1 MGRLIQLLPE
11 HVANQIAAG
20 EVIQRP
26 SSAVK
31 ELLENAVD
39 AGASKIDLVIKDAGK
54 SLIQVIDNGK
64 GMNLDDANICFQRHA
79 TSKIKSTDD
88 LYAIN
93 TKGFRGEAL
102 ASIAAVAQVELK
114 TKTANEELGIQI
126 NIEGSEILSNEPI
139 SCPVGTNILMKNLFF
154 NVPARRNFL
163 KSNAV
168 ETKHIIDEFERI
180 ALAHP
185 EVHFTM
191 YNNDNLVFDLPKA
204 TNRQRIINIFGKKY
218 NERLVPLEE
227 KTSITEISGFIIKP
241 EFSKKTRGE
250 QFFFVNDRFIKNTY
264 LNHAVRNAF
273 KELISKDQ
281 FPSYFIYL
289 TVPKD
294 SLDINIHPTKTEVK
308 FQDDRSIYAIVLSTV
323 KNSLGKYSISP
334 SLDFEQ
340 ESSFQ
345 VPPLKKGEAIK
356 PPTINVN
363 PNYNPFEKV
372 SSKEKQEAI
381 ANSLDMIK
389 EPSISFDQNLNETS
403 TQTGDSQLEQNW
415 TGLTK
420 IDHNN
425 KIFQFQRKYIVTS
438 LSSGIILID
447 QERAHHQIVFERL
460 LQQFQDKKIETQ
472 QIAFPLQLEL
482 SNSDYELGLELLNE
496 IKETGIDIDD
506 FGNNTLVING
516 LPMGFD
522 INECKGLIEDILE
535 NFKQNADELISN
547 NENLA
552 WTISK
557 RGSIKSGRV
566 LNNTEM
572 DSLINELFCCD
583 SPYFNFKGKPII
595 IKLENQEIDSRFE
608 KK

>member
-64 GMNLDDANICFQRHA
+64 GMNIDDANICFQRHA

-185 EVHFTM
+185 GVHFTM

-264 LNHAVRNAF
+264 LNHAVRNAY

-340 ESSFQ
+340 EPSFQ
-345 VPPLKKGEAIK
+345 IPPLKKGEAIK

-403 TQTGDSQLEQNW
+403 NQTGDSQLEQNW

-420 IDHNN
+420 IDHYN

-472 QIAFPLQLEL
+472 QLAFPLQLEL
-482 SNSDYELGLELLNE
+482 SNSDYELSLELLNE

-522 INECKGLIEDILE
+522 INECKGLLEDILE
-535 NFKQNADELISN
+535 NFKHNADEIISN

-557 RGSIKSGRV
+557 RGSIKSGRD

>member
-54 SLIQVIDNGK
+54 SLIQVIDNGI
-64 GMNLDDANICFQRHA
+64 GMNIDDANICFQRHA

-114 TKTANEELGIQI
+114 TKTANVELGIQI

-185 EVHFTM
+185 GVHFTM

-227 KTSITEISGFIIKP
+227 KTSITEISGFILKP
-241 EFSKKTRGE
+241 ESSKKTRGE

-264 LNHAVRNAF
+264 LNHAVRNAY

-403 TQTGDSQLEQNW
+403 NQTGDSQLEQNW

-420 IDHNN
+420 IDHYN
-425 KIFQFQRKYIVTS
+425 KIFQFKRKYIVTS

-472 QIAFPLQLEL
+472 QLAFPLQLEL
-482 SNSDYELGLELLNE
+482 SNSDYELSLELLNE

-557 RGSIKSGRV
+557 RGSIKSGRD